1 MKILFNDYDE
11 GYSIIELIGEWNDT
25 IENDIMILKRDVID
39 PLIQMD
45 IKKFILIGENV
56 LNFHSSDDCYY
67 EEWIDDIEN
76 GWVACI
82 NFHEHV
88 LFELNAVGIDQYFI
102 YGGEMEELD
111 WRTYLPHQLYQKVH
125 SIVKERLGE

>member
-1 MKILFNDYDE
+1 MYKRQIEKRCHRSTDSN
-11 GYSIIELIGEWNDT
+11 GYQKVYFDRGEC
-25 IENDIMILKRDVID
+25 I
-39 PLIQMD
+39 
-45 IKKFILIGENV
+45 
-56 LNFHSSDDCYY
+56 NFHSSDDCYY